1 MMEPGAAEEPPLTRR
16 AASLGPYQFQ
26 VLAWTGAQYTSY
38 AAAVGQP
45 NTDTGR
51 SAVFSENTCY
61 INMLPLLNQGWL
73 GNMPA
78 IVLQPQLPGDSN
90 GDGRVDVN
98 DLTIVL
104 SHFGQTAT
112 ASEPATPFGR
122 ARAQYVALFAVALLG
137 LAAAGGVA
145 S

>member
-1 MMEPGAAEEPPLTRR
+1 
-16 AASLGPYQFQ
+16 
-26 VLAWTGAQYTSY
+26 
-38 AAAVGQP
+38 
-45 NTDTGR
+45 
-51 SAVFSENTCY
+51 
-61 INMLPLLNQGWL
+61 MLPLLNQGWL

-112 ASEPATPFGR
+112 ASEPAHPSPVPEPSTL
-122 ARAQYVALFAVALLG
+122 ALFAVALLG
-137 LAAAGGVA
+137 LAAAVRLGRRRRC
-145 S
+145 